1 MLKFILRRLIQAVIT
16 IVGVM
21 ALTFLLF
28 NVIAGDVSA
37 SFLGPHARTQDR
49 LGFKAEN
56 HLDLPVLCNVHSRL
70 RIEDCTTNKTL
81 QLIAP
86 AGSDVLNGLELYWM
100 IERQPTGEKAA
111 DGSPILSANKYY
123 HSRWVAW
130 LGEETDLAD
139 VVAEDKSLV
148 EAIPASKAKP
158 KTPNKPILEF
168 RLVQKDLTKAEVA
181 KLLVGAVVIESVAT
195 ARRAELKA
203 EGKLDTPAAKAELEK
218 LDGAVALAKRKANPS
233 MASAVMSID
242 LSSCKTTG
250 DLIQLINTHPANGG
264 RFVASIP
271 SRTWGNVIG
280 ETQFFWHLRQSL
292 TMTGKSWDS
301 KKELSTLIAER
312 GPYSLALTI
321 PGLALGWFSAMI
333 ISCFVAYYRGKLVD
347 KLGVFLSVLG
357 MCVPL
362 LAYMIAGQYFIF
374 QVRPDM
380 AFGLKHTYNIYIPIL
395 IGMVAG
401 LGGGVRFYR
410 TVILNEVN
418 QDYVRTARAKGLPLP
433 SILFKHV
440 LKNCMLPILTNLVMI
455 LPFLI
460 MGNLLLEKFFGIPG
474 LGGLMIDS
482 ITKRDLP
489 IINTLTFLTA
499 AVYTFGLLLTDIL
512 YAVFDPRIRLK

>member
-1 MLKFILRRLIQAVIT
+1 MLKFILRRLVQAMIT

-70 RIEDCTTNKTL
+70 RIEDLTANKTL
-81 QLIAP
+81 QLVAP
-86 AGSDVLNGLELYWM
+86 KGSDVLNALELYWT
-100 IERQPTGEKAA
+100 IVREKTEKKAE
-111 DGSPILSANKYY
+111 DGSPILKASKYY
-123 HSRWVAW
+123 HGRWVPW
-130 LGEETDLAD
+130 LSETTDLASMI
-139 VVAEDKSLV
+139 VDKGSLV
-148 EAIPASKAKP
+148 EVVPEGKDQP
-158 KTPNKPILEF
+158 ETPNTPILEF
-168 RLVQKDLTKAEVA
+168 RLVQKDLAADEVA
-181 KLLVGAVVIESVAT
+181 ALKAAAT
-195 ARRAELKA
+195 AAKVAEAAQRAKFKLA
-203 EGKLDTPAAKAELEK
+203 GQLDTPEAKAELEQ
-218 LDGAVALAKRKANPS
+218 LAAALAVAKRNANPS
-233 MASAVMSID
+233 IATKVMSID
-242 LSSCKTTG
+242 LTSCKTAA
-250 DLIQLINTHPANGG
+250 DLIQLINTHPNNRG

-271 SRTWGNVIG
+271 ERTFAQIIG

-301 KKELSTLIAER
+301 KKELTTLICER

-333 ISCFVAYYRGKLVD
+333 ISCFVAYYRGKLID
-347 KLGVFLSVLG
+347 KLGVFFSVLG
-357 MCVPL
+357 MCIPL

-374 QVRPDM
+374 QVAPDM
-380 AFGLKHTYNIYIPIL
+380 AFGLKNTYNIYIPIF
-395 IGMVAG
+395 IGMIAG

-418 QDYVRTARAKGLPLP
+418 QDYVRTARAKGVPLP

-482 ITKRDLP
+482 IEKRDLP